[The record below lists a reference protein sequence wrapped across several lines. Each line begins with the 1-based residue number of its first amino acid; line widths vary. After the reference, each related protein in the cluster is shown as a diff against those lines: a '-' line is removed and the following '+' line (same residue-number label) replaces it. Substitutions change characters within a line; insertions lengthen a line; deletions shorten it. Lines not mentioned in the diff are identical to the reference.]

1 MSTSEWLDVATLL
14 SSNDICV
21 SPDGPADAEIP
32 EGNETLLAAMDGQ
45 PKAQVSASIRWAVCA
60 GIEGEFIIRMWRG
73 GGEGPRIRTHLVHW
87 ICRDFSRYK
96 SRTIG

>member
-1 MSTSEWLDVATLL
+1 MSTSEWLVVATLL

-60 GIEGEFIIRMWRG
+60 GIDGRMELVLQSFPATAAILSGKPAFRG
-73 GGEGPRIRTHLVHW
+73 
-87 ICRDFSRYK
+87 
-96 SRTIG
+96 

>member
-73 GGEGPRIRTHLVHW
+73 GGGGT
-87 ICRDFSRYK
+87 
-96 SRTIG
+96 